1 MGIDEDLKRAH
12 EALDAAERNFK
23 EGDMLTAANRV
34 FVACENAVYILLKL
48 KFGSVSV
55 SRMRIL
61 TRLGDIDLNAR
72 TTYDT
77 TYDLRVQADYGKEA
91 KILPLTK
98 ENLSKTLNDVRQLVE
113 KAEREMQSLKQYS
126 KRNK

>member
-34 FVACENAVYILLKL
+34 FVACENAVYIFLKL

-98 ENLSKTLNDVRQLVE
+98 ENLSKTLSDVRQLIE
-113 KAEREMQSLKQYS
+113 QAELEVHSFKKQ
-126 KRNK
+126 